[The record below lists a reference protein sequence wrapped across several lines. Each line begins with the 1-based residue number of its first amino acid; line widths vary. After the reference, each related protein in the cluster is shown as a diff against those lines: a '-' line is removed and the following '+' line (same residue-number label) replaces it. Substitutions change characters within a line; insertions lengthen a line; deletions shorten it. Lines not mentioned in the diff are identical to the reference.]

1 MQYNLISLEVIDFKR
16 INAASIMFG
25 EGITK
30 ITGANGAGKSSIIDA
45 IFYALK
51 ADGVEMPINDQA
63 HRAKITLRIGND
75 ESGYTIE
82 RTVTDSGK
90 YLTVTN
96 DAGKKIPSPQTF
108 LKSLYAEMAD
118 PMVFMDMKPKDQ
130 CDALR
135 IACNC
140 DTRALEVKHQELY
153 DERTELNRRLKFTE
167 SSLTNLGDEPEAVE
181 VKSIVELTN
190 KSAELESKISE
201 VDSLFAEGQQI
212 NTRILELDVQNEKI
226 GRYMDDVKKQ
236 IEQLQQKLA
245 DLGAEST
252 TNYNKKVELVA
263 ERDSLREKAKEALPV
278 YRSSKEELE
287 QVKDQIMSA
296 DELNRKA
303 TERQVWL
310 SKRDQLKDDELQLVE
325 QVSNINKAMED
336 IQEEKRILLES
347 ADFPVDNMIIEG
359 DKVYVG
365 SVPFSNLNTAEK
377 IKVATFVAIA
387 QNPQLKMIIIRNGSM
402 LDTKSMKIVEEVANS
417 KGYQIIVEKVSE
429 DAEQDSIHIVE
440 GQIK

>member
-1 MQYNLISLEVIDFKR
+1 
-16 INAASIMFG
+16 
-25 EGITK
+25 
-30 ITGANGAGKSSIIDA
+30 
-45 IFYALK
+45 
-51 ADGVEMPINDQA
+51 
-63 HRAKITLRIGND
+63 
-75 ESGYTIE
+75 
-82 RTVTDSGK
+82 
-90 YLTVTN
+90 
-96 DAGKKIPSPQTF
+96 
-108 LKSLYAEMAD
+108 
-118 PMVFMDMKPKDQ
+118 
-130 CDALR
+130 
-135 IACNC
+135 
-140 DTRALEVKHQELY
+140 
-153 DERTELNRRLKFTE
+153 
-167 SSLTNLGDEPEAVE
+167 
-181 VKSIVELTN
+181 
-190 KSAELESKISE
+190 